1 MLIHVN
7 CLGRAGSADVGSVLT
22 AVSGV
27 LEGSAIP
34 PERLIINLDWVQY
47 KRNFREP
54 IVLRRFL
61 PTDGEGPQAEIVI
74 DMRRVGSVDV
84 ADALRA
90 AIAAPPEAAESA
102 SEPIVSTPERLY
114 LEDYRRPAE
123 SVIWGFNRSYWAH
136 LSSWEATF
144 KKDYVAALPGGA
156 SDGTHP
162 GFWRD
167 RMDAFVDVLERMDRR
182 GVLPAEI
189 YVVEFGVGSGQQA
202 RMWLDTFRQ
211 VCADRGRDYYG
222 RLLYLMTDFS
232 RDVLQT
238 ARRAVEEHS
247 DRVSSINI
255 DAADPLEAL
264 AFLRYK
270 VLFIHSCNLYDNLP
284 SDAVVRV
291 AGRAYCSVV
300 RAYVAAGR
308 ANAIC
313 EEHGVPQDDFAL
325 TVQRVLRFGPDA
337 LGDEK
342 TGVMFWSDVWDAV
355 RLDERFEEIED
366 PASMRLAPIVDLR
379 LADVLGDLPDSTRV
393 QLSSTALE
401 SFVNALALLHPEG
414 TFQVQDIFVRDHA
427 EYGAFRG
434 PGKMDG
440 SIVNWVN
447 GALFRVIAER
457 LGFHVL
463 LEPFSY
469 REGSN
474 TVVLS
479 TRPKD

>member
-7 CLGRAGSADVGSVLT
+7 CLGRATPADVGPTLAAVADAV
-22 AVSGV
+22 AVSE
-27 LEGSAIP
+27 LDP
-34 PERLIINLDWVQY
+34 DRLIVSLDWVQY

-54 IVLRRFL
+54 VTLKRFL
-61 PTDGEGPQAEIVI
+61 PVDGDGPRAEVAI
-74 DMRRVGSVDV
+74 DMRRVGSIDLAV
-84 ADALRA
+84 ALRGAIGHA
-90 AIAAPPEAAESA
+90 AGRDAAGDPAVTGQVFLEEYR
-102 SEPIVSTPERLY
+102 TP
-114 LEDYRRPAE
+114 AQ
-123 SVIWGFNRSYWAH
+123 SIIWAFNRSYWEH

-156 SDGTHP
+156 SDGTNP
-162 GFWRD
+162 EFWRD
-167 RMDAFVDVLERMDRR
+167 RMGGFVDVLERLEARQI
-182 GVLPAEI
+182 LPPEI

-202 RMWLDTFRQ
+202 RMWLDTFQR
-211 VCADRGRDYYG
+211 VCAERGHDYYS
-222 RLLYLMTDFS
+222 RLLYLMTDYS

-238 ARRAVEEHS
+238 ARRTVDAHRE
-247 DRVSSINI
+247 RVSSINI

-284 SDAVVRV
+284 TDAVMRV
-291 AGRAYCSVV
+291 AGRAYGSSI
-300 RAYVAAGR
+300 RAYVDAAR
-308 ANAIC
+308 AAAIC
-313 EEHGVPQDDFAL
+313 DDHGIPEDEFVA

-342 TGVMFWSDVWDAV
+342 TGVLFWSEVWDAV
-355 RLDERFEEIED
+355 RLDEVFEEIHD
-366 PASMRLAPIVDLR
+366 PAGVRLAPIVDLR
-379 LADVLGDLPDSTRV
+379 LADVLGDLPDTTRV
-393 QLSSTALE
+393 SLSSTALK
-401 SFVNALALLHPEG
+401 SFVNGLSLLHPEG
-414 TFQVQDIFVRDHA
+414 TFQVQDIFVRDLSQ
-427 EYGAFRG
+427 YGAFRG

-447 GALFRVIAER
+447 GPLFRAIAER

-463 LEPFSY
+463 LEPFPY

>member
-7 CLGRAGSADVGSVLT
+7 CLGRSTPADVGPVLAAVT
-22 AVSGV
+22 EAVSASD
-27 LEGSAIP
+27 LDTD
-34 PERLIINLDWVQY
+34 RLIVNLDWVQY

-54 IVLRRFL
+54 VTLRRFM
-61 PTDGEGPQAEIVI
+61 PVDGDGPRAEVVI
-74 DMRRVGSVDV
+74 DMRRVGSIDLPAAVQRAIRGAV
-84 ADALRA
+84 ATELSAEPA
-90 AIAAPPEAAESA
+90 ASGQVLLEEYRSPVES
-102 SEPIVSTPERLY
+102 I
-114 LEDYRRPAE
+114 
-123 SVIWGFNRSYWAH
+123 IWAFNRNYWEH

-162 GFWRD
+162 DFWRD
-167 RMDAFVDVLERMDRR
+167 RVSRFVDVLERLEARQI
-182 GVLPAEI
+182 LPAEI

-202 RMWLDTFRQ
+202 RMWLDTFQR
-211 VCADRGRDYYG
+211 VCAERGHGYYN
-222 RLLYLMTDFS
+222 RLLYLMTDYS

-238 ARRAVEEHS
+238 ARRTVEMHR

-270 VLFIHSCNLYDNLP
+270 VLFVHSCNLYDNLP
-284 SDAVVRV
+284 TDAVVRV
-291 AGRAYCSVV
+291 AGRAYRSLV
-300 RAYVAAGR
+300 RAYVDGGR
-308 ANAIC
+308 ARAIC
-313 EEHGVPQDDFAL
+313 EDHGVAEDEFVA

-342 TGVMFWSDVWDAV
+342 TGVLFWSDVWDAV
-355 RLDERFEEIED
+355 RLDEVFEEIHD
-366 PASMRLAPIVDLR
+366 PAAVRLAPIVDLR
-379 LADVLGDLPDSTRV
+379 LADVLGDLPDTTRV
-393 QLSSTALE
+393 SLSSTALR
-401 SFVNALALLHPEG
+401 SFVNGLSLLHPEG
-414 TFQVQDIFVRDHA
+414 TFQVQDIFVRDLA
-427 EYGAFRG
+427 QYGAFRG

-447 GALFRVIAER
+447 GPLFRAIAER

-463 LEPFSY
+463 LEPFTY